1 MPVGLQPF
9 FYIIIFYVWEQKRH
23 PPTQHNTQLH
33 SIIYKLKIIVMILIR
48 RNKQQYIFS
57 HYDESLHEC
66 IFVDSLGKSYNVE
79 ADKLG
84 YVHKENL

>member
-1 MPVGLQPF
+1 MDKVTFEEGERVQF
-9 FYIIIFYVWEQKRH
+9 SDGV
-23 PPTQHNTQLH
+23 
-33 SIIYKLKIIVMILIR
+33 
-48 RNKQQYIFS
+48 YIFS